1 MEIVEEM
8 NNEIF
13 NANLRELEATR
24 AKLFN
29 ICGLYQKVKPV
40 LKLVKT
46 VLFFK
51 PKLAAVIGLLITTL
65 DEICDTE

>member
-1 MEIVEEM
+1 M
-8 NNEIF
+8 NNDIF

-29 ICGLYQKVKPV
+29 ICGVYQKAKPV
-40 LKLVKT
+40 LKFAKT

-51 PKLAAVIGLLITTL
+51 PKWAAVIGLFITTL
-65 DEICDTE
+65 DEICNSE